1 MFDIFCSMIYFI
13 DFLNTFLYKKE
24 RSFKYDS
31 KVLFNQIIIFNTF
44 TNTNE
49 MSHFKDNIINLL
61 MKKKCCK
68 LHKHIE

>member
-1 MFDIFCSMIYFI
+1 MIQRNYF
-13 DFLNTFLYKKE
+13 K
-24 RSFKYDS
+24 
-31 KVLFNQIIIFNTF
+31 QIIIFNAF